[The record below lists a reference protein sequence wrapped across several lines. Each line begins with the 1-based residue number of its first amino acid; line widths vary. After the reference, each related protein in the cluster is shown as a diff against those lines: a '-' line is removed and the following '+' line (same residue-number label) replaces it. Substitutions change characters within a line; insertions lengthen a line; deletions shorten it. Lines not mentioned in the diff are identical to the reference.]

1 VSAPHDGGAHDEV
14 EPVGAGVEAEPDEDA
29 VVDELTHV
37 VVDDPPVAAGEAD
50 LATALAQRDEYL
62 DALQRVKAE
71 FDNFRKRTER
81 QRADL
86 VARAAEDLA
95 RSLLPVLDACE
106 AAQAQGAVDVD
117 PIAKVLLETL
127 EKEGLARLGAAGD
140 VFDPT
145 LHEAV
150 MHEAADEALEQPQI
164 AEVLRGGYLWKGAV
178 LRTAMVKVRG

>member
-1 VSAPHDGGAHDEV
+1 VSAPHHGGAHDEV
-14 EPVGAGVEAEPDEDA
+14 EPVGAGAEAEPDEDA

-37 VVDDPPVAAGEAD
+37 VDDDPPVRADEAD

-106 AAQAQGAVDVD
+106 AARRRGRCVRPHPARGRDARGGRRGGRGSADRGGAARRL
-117 PIAKVLLETL
+117 PLEGVGPAHRDG
-127 EKEGLARLGAAGD
+127 EGARLRSTTIGCAA
-140 VFDPT
+140 V
-145 LHEAV
+145 ERA
-150 MHEAADEALEQPQI
+150 
-164 AEVLRGGYLWKGAV
+164 
-178 LRTAMVKVRG
+178 